1 MVSSSVDDWKVAG
14 LRRLFF
20 GLVCG
25 IVHVQERCWRVPKM
39 EVVSDSRLGGSSG
52 QFFTENVAA

>member
-1 MVSSSVDDWKVAG
+1 MTGVCLGKDD
-14 LRRLFF
+14 FSF
-20 GLVCG
+20 GLVRG
-25 IVHVQERCWRVPKM
+25 IVRVQERCWRVPKM